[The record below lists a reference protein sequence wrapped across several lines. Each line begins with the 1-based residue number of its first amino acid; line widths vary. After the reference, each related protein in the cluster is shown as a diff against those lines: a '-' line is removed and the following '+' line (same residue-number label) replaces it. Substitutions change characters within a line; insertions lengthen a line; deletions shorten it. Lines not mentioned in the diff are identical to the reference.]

1 MVFRSIFILS
11 AVCLIIGCQATVQ
24 RGADSVS
31 GDIRNPQLAA
41 ELTQQAIDL
50 MTDDSEEAMRLL
62 RAAIDADLYH
72 GPAHNNLGVLLL
84 NNGELYAAAEEF
96 DLARRLMPGHPDPR
110 INLGIALERG
120 GKTSEALEAYASA
133 IEVYP
138 QHLPSLQAL
147 ARLQIRTEN
156 TDETTESMLQIIA
169 ARGDTAWSQ
178 WARRQ
183 LASVGQ

>member
-1 MVFRSIFILS
+1 MIRIFYVLLLLP
-11 AVCLIIGCQATVQ
+11 VTIGCQA
-24 RGADSVS
+24 SVPRAGTTSS
-31 GDIRNPQLAA
+31 GTGTNAQHAV
-41 ELTQQAIDL
+41 ELTQDAVHL
-50 MTDDSEEAMRLL
+50 MAEDPQEASRLL
-62 RAAIDADLYH
+62 RLAIDADFYH

-84 NNGELYAAAEEF
+84 RDGELYAAAEEF

-147 ARLQIRTEN
+147 ARLQIRTSNE
-156 TDETTESMLQIIA
+156 DETTDSMLRIIA
-169 ARGDTAWSQ
+169 ARGDAAWSG

-183 LASVGQ
+183 LAIDGQ